1 MSTPLH
7 DRTKGSKWVR
17 DRGRYIR
24 FFQTISRESEYL
36 ENVDRKIRVRV
47 FSQESYPFE
56 SSGQRQRSTFPS
68 DSVRASR
75 ENSTLGYT
83 LRRTPP
89 SKPLQTHPSVLPQPE
104 SPQMSLHFI
113 CSSQPCLISIL
124 PATVQDLLTS
134 SLGPVLQPRSPTIHP
149 SQPGL
154 QSKIL
159 IPQHDGRG
167 STRGP
172 CLHLRPHLPLS
183 HPFPTLP
190 SGSSIKLTHS
200 QEKLWT
206 FSKQKKITGGP
217 VQCILWSYLHLSL
230 VLRCFMSLIFRLYF
244 ISISCRLFHISFLK
258 CVHSWK
264 WGKWFLA
271 IEVQTV
277 SLEMQIFA
285 LWILTSSFVSICKL
299 FSGHLH
305 MNVLWIL
312 LWTMCNIFTGFLIN

>member
-1 MSTPLH
+1 MRTSTEEFWSVTMQPIPHSQALRGKESRRRCWTAWWGAEAQAWLLSWRGSAVPDPTKQEEGCREIFLPLSPPMLQAPNPTRRQRKGESGGAIWGSPAFPRTGQRREENRWGEGSSVRKTSQMSTPLR

-17 DRGRYIR
+17 ERGRYIR

-36 ENVDRKIRVRV
+36 ENVDRKIRVCV
-47 FSQESYPFE
+47 FSQESYLFE

-149 SQPGL
+149 SQHGL

-159 IPQHDGRG
+159 IPQHDG
-167 STRGP
+167 
-172 CLHLRPHLPLS
+172 
-183 HPFPTLP
+183 
-190 SGSSIKLTHS
+190 
-200 QEKLWT
+200 
-206 FSKQKKITGGP
+206 
-217 VQCILWSYLHLSL
+217 
-230 VLRCFMSLIFRLYF
+230 
-244 ISISCRLFHISFLK
+244 
-258 CVHSWK
+258 
-264 WGKWFLA
+264 
-271 IEVQTV
+271 
-277 SLEMQIFA
+277 
-285 LWILTSSFVSICKL
+285 
-299 FSGHLH
+299 
-305 MNVLWIL
+305 
-312 LWTMCNIFTGFLIN
+312 